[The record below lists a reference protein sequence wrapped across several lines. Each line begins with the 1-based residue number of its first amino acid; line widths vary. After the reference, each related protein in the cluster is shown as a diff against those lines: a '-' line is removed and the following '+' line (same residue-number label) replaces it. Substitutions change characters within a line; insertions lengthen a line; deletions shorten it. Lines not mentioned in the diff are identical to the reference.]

1 MKFILPLL
9 IMFSINGLAND
20 ISRPSSNNKIGHSK
34 QSAETKQNSFFY
46 KLFNNKLVSN
56 DTSSLDNDKTL
67 SQIEKLNDFRKRGIL
82 TEEEFQNKKS
92 LLLEKIQ

>member
-34 QSAETKQNSFFY
+34 QSAQSKENSFFY
-46 KLFNNKLVSN
+46 KLFNDELDGYSK
-56 DTSSLDNDKTL
+56 SSIDNDKIL
-67 SQIEKLNDFRKRGIL
+67 SQIERLANFREKGIIS
-82 TEEEFQNKKS
+82 EEEFQNKKL
-92 LLLEKIQ
+92 LLLEKIR